1 MEKLENIT
9 IETKDGERAVSIN
22 GKQLDLGNIFSMD
35 ISLEGNSIAV
45 TTTEKKH
52 YEW

>member
-9 IETKDGERAVSIN
+9 IETKDGKRAVSIN
-22 GKQLDLGNIFSMD
+22 GEPLELGHIFSMD

-45 TTTEKKH
+45 TTTEKKY